1 MNNFLKSR
9 NKSVVFGQ
17 STKKQQPAPESASPR
32 LSEDSRVL
40 DSRASQSTLPRPCTA
55 TIDLS
60 SAVTGGRSMNRFWS
74 PFSKDRQIAK
84 APTGEPQT
92 SGTSSSAIQRSQI
105 AHLESQSGVRSTTV
119 EDSALSDRENLR
131 KSVIFPIQQTKPTQ
145 PTVGLRRNIS
155 VRPRNT
161 PALKTVSNRPSE
173 PKSENFK
180 SQTQQPPHL
189 RPLETTGTSHASS
202 SQVPE
207 NSQKTMPPPS
217 NSGPPAYSPRHS
229 AGATAPAPKERSG
242 FMLPFRKEMNN
253 SAAALQNNIASAIS
267 SHRKTDSSGSKKH
280 SSSPSNHSEKAL
292 SKASQPQPPDVR
304 GQETA
309 QGDNAQEVIQLRKRL
324 EELGM
329 SYQIPHQWVENRC
342 KA

>member
-1 MNNFLKSR
+1 
-9 NKSVVFGQ
+9 
-17 STKKQQPAPESASPR
+17 
-32 LSEDSRVL
+32 
-40 DSRASQSTLPRPCTA
+40 
-55 TIDLS
+55 
-60 SAVTGGRSMNRFWS
+60 MNRFWS
-74 PFSKDRQIAK
+74 PFSKDRQISK

-92 SGTSSSAIQRSQI
+92 SGTSSSTIHRSQI
-105 AHLESQSGVRSTTV
+105 AQLESQSGVRSTTV

-155 VRPRNT
+155 VRPRNI
-161 PALKTVSNRPSE
+161 PALKTVSNRPSK
-173 PKSENFK
+173 PKSDNFE
-180 SQTQQPPHL
+180 SQIQQPPHQ
-189 RPLETTGTSHASS
+189 RPLETTETSHASS

-207 NSQKTMPPPS
+207 TFQKAMPPPS
-217 NSGPPAYSPRHS
+217 NSGLPAYTPRHS

-280 SSSPSNHSEKAL
+280 SSPSDHSEKAL
-292 SKASQPQPPDVR
+292 SKASQPQSSDVR
-304 GQETA
+304 GQEA
-309 QGDNAQEVIQLRKRL
+309 VQDDNAQEVIQLRKRL

-329 SYQIPHQWVENRC
+329 SYQTPLQWVENHC
-342 KA
+342 KT